1 MDENVD
7 ENFNVDLDENFAW
20 QTQRTEDLKSNKGTL
35 IFSTNTVNVIV
46 SECKCN

>member
-20 QTQRTEDLKSNKGTL
+20 QTQRTEDLKSNKGNLT
-35 IFSTNTVNVIV
+35 SPPPPH
-46 SECKCN
+46 SKWD